1 MNNEASRDSF
11 SVAALVAVLR
21 RRFILF
27 IAIALVIPA
36 TVVAWSQRQET
47 TYTAAASLLFRDP
60 GLDQKVF
67 GASLESSGDPDREA
81 ATNIK
86 LVSLDVVAE
95 RTARNFDGPFDA
107 GEIASKVEVVPEG
120 QSDIV
125 SVRASDSDP
134 ELAAQ
139 LANSFA
145 EQYIAFRREAD
156 QSKLRGA
163 REVVQRESAQIER
176 ELAEVGGDR
185 PRAQARSLRA
195 QARTLRER
203 AARLEI
209 LASLQTGNVELVQ
222 PAQVPGSP
230 SSPRITR
237 NAVVGVVVGL
247 LVALLAALAAERF
260 DRRIR
265 DPGQIEDTFGRP
277 NLGGIPDSRAL
288 ARGGPAQ
295 RRLPGRE
302 EEAFRALRANLQY
315 FNVDHPTR
323 SILVISAVPEEGKST
338 VAWNL
343 ARVAASAGE
352 RVLVLEADLRR
363 PRFAASAVGLSSSPG
378 LTAVLAGEATLI
390 EVVQMAGTAEVRLP
404 GGNHRRLDVVVAG
417 PLPAN
422 LAPLIDSRRML
433 ETIQEAERAY
443 DLVVIDTPPTSIV
456 SDAIP
461 LVQGVSGVLVVA
473 RLGKTPREQ
482 MLRLRDQ
489 LANLHA
495 PLLGVVVNSMSVD
508 DRRFGYRHGY
518 YRHSRDSDHSR
529 RGGVFGHSVSGA
541 AGAEEVID
549 QGDQGPTGPS
559 ATVPGRARARDE
571 RSNVPRGPG

>member
-1 MNNEASRDSF
+1 M
-11 SVAALVAVLR
+11 
-21 RRFILF
+21 
-27 IAIALVIPA
+27 AIALLIPA
-36 TVVAWSQRQET
+36 TVVAWSLRQDK
-47 TYTAAASLLFRDP
+47 TYTATASLLFRDP

-67 GASLESSGDPDREA
+67 GASLDSSRDPDREA
-81 ATNIK
+81 ATNVK

-95 RTARNFDGPFDA
+95 RTSRDLDGRLDG
-107 GEIASKVEVVPEG
+107 GEIASKVDVAPEG

-134 ELAAQ
+134 EFAAR

-145 EQYIAFRREAD
+145 EQYIDFRREAD
-156 QSKLRGA
+156 RSKVRGA
-163 REVVQRESAQIER
+163 QEVVQRELAQI
-176 ELAEVGGDR
+176 GGGR
-185 PRAQARSLRA
+185 RRAQARS
-195 QARTLRER
+195 LRER

-209 LASLQTGNVELVQ
+209 LASLQTGNAELVQ

-230 SSPRITR
+230 SSPRVTR
-237 NAVVGVVVGL
+237 NAVVGIVVGL

-265 DPGQIEDTFGRP
+265 DPRQIEDIFGRP
-277 NLGGIPDSRAL
+277 NLGGIPHSRAL

-295 RRLPGRE
+295 RGLPGRE
-302 EEAFRALRANLQY
+302 EEAFRTLRANLRS
-315 FNVDHPTR
+315 FKVDHAIR
-323 SILVISAVPEEGKST
+323 SILVMSPVPEEGKST

-352 RVLVLEADLRR
+352 RVLVVEADLRR
-363 PRFAASAVGLSSSPG
+363 PRLAASAVELSRSPG
-378 LTAVLAGEATLI
+378 LTAVLAGQATLV
-390 EVVQMAGTAEVRLP
+390 EVIQTAGFTELRLP
-404 GGNHRRLDVVVAG
+404 AGNYRRMDVVVAG
-417 PLPAN
+417 LVPRNPG
-422 LAPLIDSRRML
+422 PLIDSKRML
-433 ETIQEAERAY
+433 ETIQEAARAY

-461 LVQGVSGVLVVA
+461 LVQGVGGVLVVA

-482 MLRLRDQ
+482 LLRLRDQ

-508 DRRFGYRHGY
+508 GRRFGYRHGY
-518 YRHSRDSDHSR
+518 YRHSRDSDHPR

-541 AGAEEVID
+541 AGAEEVVD
-549 QGDQGPTGPS
+549 EGDERPAGPS
-559 ATVPGRARARDE
+559 PGVTAPARAPDE
-571 RSNVPRGPG
+571 R

>member
-1 MNNEASRDSF
+1 VHPVNNEASKDSF
-11 SVAALVAVLR
+11 NVAALVAVLR

-36 TVVAWSQRQET
+36 AVVVWSQRQEK
-47 TYTAAASLLFRDP
+47 TYTAVASLLFRDP
-60 GLDQKVF
+60 GLDQQVF
-67 GASLESSGDPDREA
+67 GVFEAPRDPEREA

-95 RTARNFDGPFDA
+95 RTSRHLEGRLSAA
-107 GEIASKVEVVPEG
+107 AVASKVETEPEG
-120 QSDIV
+120 ESDIV
-125 SVRASDSDP
+125 TVRASDSDP
-134 ELAAQ
+134 EFAAE
-139 LANSFA
+139 LANTFA
-145 EQYIAFRREAD
+145 GQYIAFRREAD
-156 QSKLRGA
+156 QSKVRA
-163 REVVQRESAQIER
+163 AQEVVQRELAQ
-176 ELAEVGGDR
+176 VSGDR
-185 PRAQARSLRA
+185 RPAQARSLRE
-195 QARTLRER
+195 REQQ
-203 AARLEI
+203 LEI
-209 LASLQTGNVELVQ
+209 LASLQTGNAELVQ

-230 SSPRITR
+230 ASPRVTR

-265 DPGQIEDTFGRP
+265 DPGQIEDILGQP

-302 EEAFRALRANLQY
+302 EEAFMTLRANLRY
-315 FNVDHPTR
+315 FNVDHAIR

-352 RVLVLEADLRR
+352 RVLVVEADLRR
-363 PRFAASAVGLSSSPG
+363 PRFAASGEVSPSPG
-378 LTAVLAGEATLI
+378 LSTVLAGQATLV
-390 EVVQMAGTAEVRLP
+390 EVAQMTGTAELRSP
-404 GGNHRRLDVVVAG
+404 AGNHRRLDVVVAG
-417 PLPAN
+417 PLPRN
-422 LAPLIDSRRML
+422 PTPLIDSKRML
-433 ETIQEAERAY
+433 ETIHEAEQAY

-461 LVQGVSGVLVVA
+461 LVRGVSGVLVVA

-495 PLLGVVVNSMSVD
+495 PVLGVVVNSMSVD
-508 DRRFGYRHGY
+508 GRRFGYRHGY
-518 YRHSRDSDHSR
+518 YRQGGDRDHPR
-529 RGGVFGHSVSGA
+529 RGGILGHSVSGA
-541 AGAEEVID
+541 AGAEEVVD
-549 QGDQGPTGPS
+549 QGDERPAGPS
-559 ATVPGRARARDE
+559 PTVTAAARARAE
-571 RSNVPRGPG
+571 RSNVPRGKR

>member
-1 MNNEASRDSF
+1 VHPVNNDASKDSF

-27 IAIALVIPA
+27 FAIALVIPA
-36 TVVAWSQRQET
+36 AVVALSLRQEK

-67 GASLESSGDPDREA
+67 GSSLESSRDPEREA

-95 RTARNFDGPFDA
+95 RSSRHLDGRLNA
-107 GEIASKVEVVPEG
+107 GEIASKVEVEPEG

-134 ELAAQ
+134 EFAAE
-139 LANSFA
+139 LANTFA
-145 EQYIAFRREAD
+145 GQYIAFRREAD
-156 QSKLRGA
+156 QSKVRA
-163 REVVQRESAQIER
+163 AQEVVQRELAQ
-176 ELAEVGGDR
+176 VSGDR
-185 PRAQARSLRA
+185 RPRQARSLR
-195 QARTLRER
+195 ER
-203 AARLEI
+203 AQELEI
-209 LASLQTGNVELVQ
+209 LASLQTGNAELVQ

-247 LVALLAALAAERF
+247 LVALLAALAAERL

-265 DPGQIEDTFGRP
+265 DPGQIEDILGRP

-288 ARGGPAQ
+288 ARRGPAQ
-295 RRLPGRE
+295 SRLPGRE
-302 EEAFRALRANLQY
+302 EEAFMTLRANLRY
-315 FNVDHPTR
+315 FNVDHAIR

-352 RVLVLEADLRR
+352 RVLVVEADLRR
-363 PRFAASAVGLSSSPG
+363 PRFAASAVELRPSPG
-378 LTAVLAGEATLI
+378 LTTVLAGQATLV
-390 EVVQMAGTAEVRLP
+390 EVAQMTGTAELRSP
-404 GGNHRRLDVVVAG
+404 AGNHRRLDVVVAG
-417 PLPAN
+417 PLPRN
-422 LAPLIDSRRML
+422 PAPLIDSKRML
-433 ETIQEAERAY
+433 ETIHEAERTY

-461 LVQGVSGVLVVA
+461 LVRGVSGVLVVA

-495 PLLGVVVNSMSVD
+495 PVLGVVVNSMSVD
-508 DRRFGYRHGY
+508 GRRFGYRQGY
-518 YRHSRDSDHSR
+518 YRRSRDRDHRR
-529 RGGVFGHSVSGA
+529 RGGIFGHSVSGA
-541 AGAEEVID
+541 AGAEEVVD
-549 QGDQGPTGPS
+549 QGDERPVGPS
-559 ATVPGRARARDE
+559 PTLTAPARAEGE
-571 RSNVPRGPG
+571 RSNIPRGKG